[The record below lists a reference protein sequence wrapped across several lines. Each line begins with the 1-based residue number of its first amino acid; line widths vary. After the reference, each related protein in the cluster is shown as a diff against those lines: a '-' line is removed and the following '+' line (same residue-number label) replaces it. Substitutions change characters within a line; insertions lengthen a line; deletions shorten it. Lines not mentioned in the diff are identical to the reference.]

1 MNNNFYY
8 KDIVNG
14 GLIVSTNLFLDNE
27 NYERITEEQ
36 YLELKEEIA
45 KQAEADERAEKERML
60 KELMRELYPEEE

>member
-14 GLIVSTNLFLDNE
+14 GLIVSTDLFLDNE

-45 KQAEADERAEKERML
+45 KQAEADERVEKERML